1 MTIPERGNCFSAE
14 CLARGVLSHLAS
26 RWGSLVIAALRQSG
40 TLRFS
45 QLRARI
51 GGVSEKMLAQTLRE
65 LERDGLIDRKSYPV
79 VPPRVEYSLT
89 PLGTGVARHVK
100 GLVEW
105 IESHV
110 GDVARSQIAHDAA
123 VNDRAESSFRFA
135 ERA

>member
-1 MTIPERGNCFSAE
+1 LTIPERGDCFNSE
-14 CLARGVLSHLAS
+14 CTARAVLSHLAS

-65 LERDGLIDRKSYPV
+65 LERDGLIERKSFPV

-89 PLGTGVARHVK
+89 PLGSGVAGHVK
-100 GLVEW
+100 DLIDW
-105 IESHV
+105 IEGHVRNVASSH
-110 GDVARSQIAHDAA
+110 AAHDAA
-123 VNDRAESSFRFA
+123 HANASHHASR
-135 ERA
+135 